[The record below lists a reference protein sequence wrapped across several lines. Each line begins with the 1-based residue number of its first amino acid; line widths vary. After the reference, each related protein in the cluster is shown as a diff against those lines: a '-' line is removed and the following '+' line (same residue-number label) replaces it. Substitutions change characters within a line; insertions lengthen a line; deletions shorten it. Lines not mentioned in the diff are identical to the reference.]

1 MARVSGEGRGE
12 SERPSGETGTSF
24 PSRSPF
30 SSPAQKFFVLAAH
43 SPSGF
48 DPAGLGHVRG
58 RMRGRGRA

>member
-12 SERPSGETGTSF
+12 SERPSGETRTSF